1 MSLRIVW
8 LAISLAV
15 GARIALA
22 ANAQDASKSALQDPS
37 ASSQPRSSLD
47 FETYR
52 SRIEPIFVKKRE
64 GNTRC
69 YDCHSALATRF
80 RLERF
85 LPGTPSSAQ
94 EQSPQNFQ
102 PVSPFVSLSDPLK
115 AP

>member
-22 ANAQDASKSALQDPS
+22 ANAQDASNPALQVPS

-69 YDCHSALATRF
+69 YDCHSVLATRF

-85 LPGTPSSAQ
+85 LPGNSSWTE
-94 EQSPQNFQ
+94 EQSRKNFES
-102 PVSPFVSLSDPLK
+102 V
-115 AP
+115 